1 MKLVA
6 SALVTVAV
14 TFMGGAALG
23 QQPVS
28 SQQPEIKVE
37 WQHKLRVSRSTPTL
51 QVVVNP
57 MLSPGAPLHDGAF
70 DALKKLGANYVRY
83 VPWLPYPKM
92 AVAELKPPTADH
104 TYWDFSHIDPIT
116 TDFLEATR
124 GHSTVMNFS
133 TIPEWMFKT
142 AKPVEYPANP
152 DQVAWHYEQ
161 GTELRDPSCK
171 ELGEYY
177 ARLVSWYTKGGFR
190 DEHGKWHHSG
200 YHYQFPYWEVLNEV
214 DFEHDTTPQLYTR
227 EYDAIVS
234 AIHRVSPKTKFMG
247 LALANP
253 SGGARYFEYFL
264 NHKNHRPG
272 IPIDY
277 ISFHFYATHLQGEGP
292 KEWPHTMMDEASR
305 FLDTTQ
311 YILALRNVLSPKTKI
326 DTDELGVILPPG
338 GVGPNAG
345 DAAHPAIPKI
355 YWNAAAS
362 LYGYLFVQ
370 LSRMGVDVIGES
382 QLVGYPSQ
390 YPSVSMIDY
399 TNGKPNARYWVLK
412 MLVDNFHPG
421 DVMELTDQPA
431 VGHGHPVLAQGYD
444 TPQGRKILVVNM
456 SDESH
461 VVEAPVSFVDA
472 RFETV
477 DEATGDDAPRTGT
490 LDGRELTLAPFAVT
504 VLRAA
509 K

>member
-1 MKLVA
+1 MRSV
-6 SALVTVAV
+6 ALVLVTAAV
-14 TFMGGAALG
+14 TYTSGLG
-23 QQPVS
+23 FAQEPVATHR
-28 SQQPEIKVE
+28 PEIKVE
-37 WQHKLRVSRSTPTL
+37 WQHTLRISQSTPTL

-57 MLSPGAPLHDGAF
+57 MLSPGAPLHNGAF
-70 DALKKLGANYVRY
+70 DAVKALGADYVRY

-92 AVAELKPPTADH
+92 AVAELKPPTAHD

-116 TDFLEATR
+116 TDFFAATK
-124 GHSTVMNFS
+124 GHSTVINFS

-152 DQVAWHYEQ
+152 DQVDWHYEQ
-161 GTELRDPSCK
+161 GTELLDPSCK
-171 ELGEYY
+171 QLGDYY

-190 DEHGKWHHSG
+190 DELGKWHRSG
-200 YHYQFPYWEVLNEV
+200 YHYEIPYWEVLNEV
-214 DFEHDTTPQLYTR
+214 DFEHHTTPQLYTR

-272 IPIDY
+272 TPIDY
-277 ISFHFYATHLQGEGP
+277 ISFHFYATRLQGKSP
-292 KEWPHTMMDEASR
+292 NDWPTTISGEADR
-305 FLDTTQ
+305 FLDSTQ
-311 YILALRNVLSPKTKI
+311 YIIALRNLLSPKTKI
-326 DTDELGVILPPG
+326 DTNELGIILPPG
-338 GVGPNAG
+338 GVGPHAG
-345 DAAHPAIPKI
+345 DAAHPAIPAI

-362 LYGYLFVQ
+362 LYGYLFVR
-370 LSRMGVDVIGES
+370 LSQMGVDVIGES

-421 DVMELTDQPA
+421 DVMEVTDQP
-431 VGHGHPVLAQGYD
+431 GISGGGSVLAQGYE

-456 SDESH
+456 SDEKH
-461 VVEAPVSFVDA
+461 VLDVPQNFANA

-477 DEATGDDAPRTGT
+477 DEATGDDAPRESKVE
-490 LDGRELTLAPFAVT
+490 GRELSLAPFAVT
-504 VLRAA
+504 VLRA